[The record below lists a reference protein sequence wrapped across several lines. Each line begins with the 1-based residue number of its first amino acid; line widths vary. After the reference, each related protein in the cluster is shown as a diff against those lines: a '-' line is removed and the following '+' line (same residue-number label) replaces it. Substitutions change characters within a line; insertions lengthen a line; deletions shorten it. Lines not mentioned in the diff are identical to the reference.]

1 MRSIDIAS
9 ALEVSKP
16 SVSVAM
22 KRLRENGFIEMD
34 ANNLITLT
42 GEGRVIAERIY
53 ARHKTLA
60 RCLEL
65 IGVDAATARE
75 DACRLEHDISDVSYR
90 ALRAHLERWDTAEGS
105 ASNPS

>member
-65 IGVDAATARE
+65 MGVDAVTARE
-75 DACRLEHDISDVSYR
+75 DACRLEHDLSDVSYQ
-90 ALRAHLERWDTAEGS
+90 AIKAHLERWDPGKDSTPAC
-105 ASNPS
+105 P